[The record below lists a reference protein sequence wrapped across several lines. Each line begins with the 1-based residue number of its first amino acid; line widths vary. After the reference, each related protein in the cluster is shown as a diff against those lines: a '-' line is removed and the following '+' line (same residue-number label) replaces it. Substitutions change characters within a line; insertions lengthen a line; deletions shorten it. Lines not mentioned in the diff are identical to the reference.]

1 MKKLL
6 TLLFAFVLM
15 CSLSF
20 AQAAQGE
27 QGDKKQET
35 TKSEKKH
42 SKKKKSSAKKKKAD
56 AAAATAATG
65 TETKGEQ
72 PK

>member
-6 TLLFAFVLM
+6 TLLFAFVLT

-20 AQAAQGE
+20 AQATQGE
-27 QGDKKQET
+27 QGDKKPET
-35 TKSEKKH
+35 TKSEKKK
-42 SKKKKSSAKKKKAD
+42 SKKKKSAKKKKD
-56 AAAATAATG
+56 AAGAPASG